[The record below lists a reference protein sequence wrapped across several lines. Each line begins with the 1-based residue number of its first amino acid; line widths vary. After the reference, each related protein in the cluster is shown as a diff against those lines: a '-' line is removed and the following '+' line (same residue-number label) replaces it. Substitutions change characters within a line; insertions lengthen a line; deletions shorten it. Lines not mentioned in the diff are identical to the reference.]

1 MLTGR
6 LPPSLSNPG
15 CPFRLWQAGF
25 QPGRSLPE
33 PTCGKSALV
42 CSSETWPG
50 QTSWSKAL
58 VRHGADPGVALSEV
72 LGMSAA
78 EIRVRNCGE

>member
-25 QPGRSLPE
+25 QQGRSLPE

-42 CSSETWPG
+42 CSSETWPAK
-50 QTSWSKAL
+50 TSWSKAL
-58 VRHGADPGVALSEV
+58 VRHGADLAMALAGV
-72 LGMSAA
+72 LGVSA
-78 EIRVRNCGE
+78 EDLLVRGRGE